1 MFNYTNVMTGTAT
14 KTWKLATILDF
25 GGHFDFSYLTA

>member
-1 MFNYTNVMTGTAT
+1 MKRNAT
-14 KTWKLATILDF
+14 KAGNWQPSWIF